1 MRFPRGS
8 CLGRWLKGQRSFC
21 SIVGDLTT
29 YRELSPEMKHQM
41 EQKWHNKLGDYR
53 FDPFDTTKPKRYVL
67 AMFPYPSGN
76 LHMGHV
82 RVYTISDAMARFY
95 RLKGANVLHPMGW
108 DAFGLPAEN
117 AAIQRRIPADTWTH
131 RNIGEMRKQ
140 LEMLAFSFD
149 WEREFATCEP
159 EYYRWTQQLFL
170 MLVKDGLAYQREA
183 LVNWDPVDE
192 TVLADEQ
199 VDDNGCSWRSGAK
212 VEKKVLRQWFVRT
225 TAFAKQLLEGLS
237 DPELEDWKDIIK
249 LQRHWIGECEGYSF
263 EFPLVGDHK
272 MKSVPVWTR
281 DPVELKKALFIA
293 IHPTNLLNDAKKN
306 ECLLESVIVKNPFT
320 EEMLPVIVTE
330 AVPFPEGCDTY
341 LAVDSEQNRKLAV
354 KSGLNLDLAPN
365 RDEEKETAV
374 KEILEQGI
382 GQGIGGHPVSSKL
395 RDWLISR
402 QRFWG
407 TPIPIIHC
415 PSCGTVPVP
424 EQDLPVQLPTDS
436 VGVPLAQ
443 NEQWLRVNCP
453 SCQRTDCRRES
464 DTMDTFVDSS
474 WYFLRFI
481 DAHNKKQMFD
491 RTLAHRLM
499 PVDLYVGG
507 KEHAVLHLY
516 YARFVAHYLHS
527 KGLLPTP
534 EPFKR
539 LLVQGMVMGRSY
551 RVVNNGKYIPA
562 EEVEVLD
569 EKHSKAIERAT
580 GEPVTMLW
588 EKMSKSKLNG
598 VDPLE
603 VLREHGCDTLRLILL
618 ADVAPTSHRNWSEA
632 TFPGILNW
640 QKRLWMTM
648 HDFRELRAKVNPESA
663 EPPATEEFTE
673 QEHKLWDARNYFTA
687 GATFN
692 YRHSHQLS
700 VGISKMQ
707 GLTNAIRRAPPDV
720 VTFGRQYERALAA
733 QIVML
738 APMAPH
744 FAAELWHQLV
754 TAPHRVEE
762 RDASSG
768 CVLQW
773 DGTVFDQRW
782 PEIDEDFPLDLT
794 FKING
799 AECCILKI
807 PAKRFNQLT
816 HQESLD
822 LALRQE
828 PIVKLIGNR
837 PLRTSDFVLY
847 PSCEAA
853 LNVDL
858 DRAILAEGQDDQD
871 ATKSKKEKKD
881 KKLKKKKSLQV
892 LHIG

>member
-1 MRFPRGS
+1 MPAS
-8 CLGRWLKGQRSFC
+8 
-21 SIVGDLTT
+21 
-29 YRELSPEMKHQM
+29 RELTSELKHQM
-41 EQKWHNKLGDYR
+41 ENKWQNKVGDYR
-53 FDPFDTTKPKRYVL
+53 FDASDTAKPKRYVL

-95 RLKGANVLHPMGW
+95 RLNGANVLHPMGW

-117 AAIQRRIPADTWTH
+117 AAMQRQIPADTWTR

-149 WEREFATCEP
+149 WQREFATCEP

-170 MLVKDGLAYQREA
+170 MLFKDGLAYQREA
-183 LVNWDPVDE
+183 LVNWDPIDQ

-212 VEKKVLRQWFVRT
+212 VEKKKLRQWFIRT
-225 TAFAKQLLEGLS
+225 TSFAKPLLDGLS
-237 DPELEDWKDIIK
+237 DPGLEDWKDIIK
-249 LQRHWIGECEGYSF
+249 LQRHWIGECDGYSF
-263 EFPLVGDHK
+263 ELPLTEDPN
-272 MKSVPVWTR
+272 SYISVWTR
-281 DPVELKKALFIA
+281 EPDDLRDVLFIA
-293 IHPTNLLNDAKKN
+293 VNPSHLINNTKRVDCTLD
-306 ECLLESVIVKNPFT
+306 VTVRNPFT
-320 EEMLPVIVTE
+320 GKTLPVIVTE
-330 AVPFPEGCDTY
+330 SVPFPDGCDTY
-341 LAVDSEQNRKLAV
+341 LAVDNEQNRASAAKF
-354 KSGLNLDLAPN
+354 GLNLPAKEAASEKFSISAEEVLKQALA
-365 RDEEKETAV
+365 K
-374 KEILEQGI
+374 Q
-382 GQGIGGHPVSSKL
+382 IGGHPVSSKL

-407 TPIPIIHC
+407 TPIPIVHC
-415 PSCGTVPVP
+415 PSCGPVPVP
-424 EQDLPVQLPTDS
+424 EHELPVRLPTDS
-436 VGVPLAQ
+436 VGIPLAQ
-443 NEQWLRVNCP
+443 NEQWLQASCP

-481 DAHNKKQMFD
+481 DAHNRSAMFD
-491 RTLAHRLM
+491 RALAQRLM

-527 KGLLPTP
+527 KGLLPSS

-551 RVVNNGKYIPA
+551 RVVSNGKYIPA
-562 EEVEVLD
+562 GEVEIVD
-569 EKHSKAIERAT
+569 EKSNKAIERAT

-640 QKRLWMTM
+640 QKRLWLTM
-648 HDFRELRAKVNPESA
+648 HDFRELRSKLSSTDQQPPTTDEFA
-663 EPPATEEFTE
+663 EH
-673 QEHKLWDARNYFTA
+673 EHKLWDARNYFTA

-692 YRHSHQLS
+692 YRYSHQLS

-720 VTFGRQYERALAA
+720 VAYGRQYERALAA
-733 QIVML
+733 QIIML

-744 FAAELWHQLV
+744 FAAELWEQLG
-754 TAPHRVEE
+754 TAPNRVEREE
-762 RDASSG
+762 RTSSG
-768 CVLQW
+768 LQW
-773 DGTVFDQRW
+773 DGGVFDQRW
-782 PEIDEDFPLDLT
+782 PEIDEEYPLDLT

-807 PAKRFNQLT
+807 PAKRFNHLT

-828 PIVKLIGNR
+828 PILKLIGKR
-837 PLRTSDFVLY
+837 PLRTSDFTLY
-847 PSCEAA
+847 PSCEAI

-858 DRAILAEGQDDQD
+858 DRAIVEDGDD
-871 ATKSKKEKKD
+871 APKNKKD
-881 KKLKKKKSLQV
+881 KKDKKAKKKKSLQV

>member
-1 MRFPRGS
+1 MAARNCGTDDS
-8 CLGRWLKGQRSFC
+8 LLGVFVYMTLSRSRMKRPAC
-21 SIVGDLTT
+21 
-29 YRELSPEMKHQM
+29 RELTSELKHQM
-41 EQKWHNKLGDYR
+41 EQKWQNKVGDYR
-53 FDPFDTTKPKRYVL
+53 FDPSDTAKPKRYVL

-95 RLKGANVLHPMGW
+95 RLNGANVLHPMGW

-117 AAIQRRIPADTWTH
+117 AAMQRHIPADAWTRH
-131 RNIGEMRKQ
+131 NIGEMRKQ

-149 WEREFATCEP
+149 WQREFATCEP

-170 MLVKDGLAYQREA
+170 MLFKDGLAYQREA
-183 LVNWDPVDE
+183 MVNWDPVDQ

-212 VEKKVLRQWFVRT
+212 VEKKVLRQWFIRT
-225 TAFAKQLLEGLS
+225 TSFAKPLLDGLS
-237 DPELEDWKDIIK
+237 DPGLEDWKDIIK
-249 LQRHWIGECEGYSF
+249 LQRHWIGECDGYTF
-263 EFPLVGDHK
+263 ELPLKEDPKATV
-272 MKSVPVWTR
+272 SVWTR
-281 DPVELKKALFIA
+281 DPEELRRVLFIA
-293 IHPTNLLNDAKKN
+293 VNPSNLINNSKRID
-306 ECLLESVIVKNPFT
+306 CLLDVSVQNPFT
-320 EEMLPVIVTE
+320 GKTHPVVVTE
-330 AVPFPEGCDTY
+330 SVPFPEGCDTY
-341 LAVDSEQNRKLAV
+341 LAVDNEQNRSLASKFGLSLSSDDPASEKCSLSGEEVV
-354 KSGLNLDLAPN
+354 KRAL
-365 RDEEKETAV
+365 V
-374 KEILEQGI
+374 KQ
-382 GQGIGGHPVSSKL
+382 IGGHSVSSKL

-415 PSCGTVPVP
+415 PSCGPMPVP
-424 EQDLPVQLPTDS
+424 EHELPVRLPTDS

-443 NEQWLRVNCP
+443 NEHWLQASCP
-453 SCQRTDCRRES
+453 SCQRMNCRRET

-474 WYFLRFI
+474 WYFLRFV
-481 DAHNKKQMFD
+481 DAQNRSAMFD

-527 KGLLPTP
+527 KGLLPSS

-551 RVVNNGKYIPA
+551 RVVSNGKYIPA
-562 EEVEVLD
+562 GEVEITD
-569 EKHSKAIERAT
+569 EKSNKAIERAT

-640 QKRLWMTM
+640 QKRLWLTM
-648 HDFRELRAKVNPESA
+648 HDFREHRATISSTNP
-663 EPPATEEFTE
+663 PPPPTQEFTE
-673 QEHKLWDARNYFTA
+673 HEHKLWDARNYFTA

-707 GLTNAIRRAPPDV
+707 GLTNAIRRAPADV
-720 VTFGRQYERALAA
+720 VAYGRQYERALAA
-733 QIVML
+733 QIIML

-744 FAAELWHQLV
+744 FAAELWEQLV
-754 TAPHRVEE
+754 SAPHRVERE
-762 RDASSG
+762 EPTPSG
-768 CVLQW
+768 LRW
-773 DGTVFDQRW
+773 GGAVFDQRW
-782 PEIDEDFPLDLT
+782 PEIDEEFPLDLT

-807 PAKRFNQLT
+807 PAERFNRLT
-816 HQESLD
+816 HQQSLD

-828 PIVKLIGNR
+828 PILKLIGKR
-837 PLRTSDFVLY
+837 PLRTSDFTLY
-847 PSCEAA
+847 PSCEAI

-858 DRAILAEGQDDQD
+858 DRAVAEDGE
-871 ATKSKKEKKD
+871 AVPKSKKD
-881 KKLKKKKSLQV
+881 KKDKKAKKKKSLQV

>member
-1 MRFPRGS
+1 
-8 CLGRWLKGQRSFC
+8 
-21 SIVGDLTT
+21 
-29 YRELSPEMKHQM
+29 MKHEM
-41 EQKWHNKLGDYR
+41 EKKWHNKLGDYR
-53 FDPFDTTKPKRYVL
+53 FDPVEATKPKRYVL

-95 RLKGANVLHPMGW
+95 RLNGANVLHPMGW

-149 WEREFATCEP
+149 WEREFATCQP

-170 MLVKDGLAYQREA
+170 MLFSDGLAYQREA

-212 VEKKVLRQWFVRT
+212 VEKKVLRQWFIRT
-225 TAFAKQLLEGLS
+225 TAFAKPLLEGLNDS
-237 DPELEDWKDIIK
+237 GLEDWKDIIK
-249 LQRHWIGECEGYSF
+249 LQRHWIGECEGYAF
-263 EFPLVGDHK
+263 ELPLDGNHK
-272 MKSVPVWTR
+272 VKTVSVWTR
-281 DPVELKKALFIA
+281 DPEELKKSLFVA
-293 IHPTNLLNDAKKN
+293 VHPDNLLNSSKRN
-306 ECLLESVIVKNPFT
+306 EYVLENVTIKNPFT
-320 EEMLPVIVTE
+320 KEALPVLVTE
-330 AVPFPEGCDTY
+330 QVPYPEGCDTY
-341 LAVDSEQNRKLAV
+341 LAVDSEQNRTLAS
-354 KSGLNLDLAPN
+354 KAGLNLAFETTSN
-365 RDEEKETAV
+365 EESNASAKD
-374 KEILEQGI
+374 ILQ
-382 GQGIGGHPVSSKL
+382 QALSKGIGGHPVSSKL

-415 PSCGTVPVP
+415 PSCGPVPVP
-424 EQDLPVQLPTDS
+424 EQDLPIRLPTDS
-436 VGVPLAQ
+436 IGVPLAQ
-443 NEQWLRVNCP
+443 NEQWLSVACP

-481 DAHNKKQMFD
+481 DAHNKRVMFD
-491 RTLAHRLM
+491 RALAHRLM

-527 KGLLPTP
+527 KGLLPSP

-551 RVVNNGKYIPA
+551 RVGSSGKYIPA
-562 EEVEVLD
+562 AEVEVVD
-569 EKHSKAIERAT
+569 EKHNKAIERAT

-640 QKRLWMTM
+640 QNRLWMTL
-648 HDFRELRAKVNPESA
+648 HDFRELRGKIDPATT
-663 EPPATEEFTE
+663 EPPATEAFTDH
-673 QEHKLWDARNYFTA
+673 EHKLWDARNYFTA
-687 GATFN
+687 GVTFN

-707 GLTNAIRRAPPDV
+707 GLTNAIRRVPPDV
-720 VTFGRQYERALAA
+720 VKFGRQYERALAA
-733 QIVML
+733 QIIML

-744 FAAELWHQLV
+744 FAAELWEQLA
-754 TAPHRVEE
+754 TAPNRAARE
-762 RDASSG
+762 DTSG
-768 CVLQW
+768 ELRW

-782 PEIDEDFPLDLT
+782 PEIDDEFPLDLT

-816 HQESLD
+816 HQQSLD

-828 PIVKLIGNR
+828 PIVKLIGKR

-847 PSCEAA
+847 PSCEAI
-853 LNVDL
+853 LNVEL
-858 DRAILAEGQDDQD
+858 DRAVLEDGDDTQP
-871 ATKSKKEKKD
+871 SKKEKKD
-881 KKLKKKKSLQV
+881 KRAKKKKSLQV
-892 LHIG
+892 LHL

>member
-1 MRFPRGS
+1 MRLLHTS
-8 CLGRWLKGQRSFC
+8 LVGRWVKGRKYFC
-21 SIVGDLTT
+21 STAGELTT
-29 YRELSPEMKHQM
+29 CRELTPEMKHQL
-41 EQKWHNKLGDYR
+41 ERKWANRLGDNR
-53 FDPFDTTKPKRYVL
+53 FDPTDTVKPKRYVL

-95 RLKGANVLHPMGW
+95 RLNGANVLHPMGW

-117 AAIQRRIPADTWTH
+117 AAMQRRIPADTWTH

-149 WEREFATCEP
+149 WEREFATCQP

-170 MLVKDGLAYQREA
+170 QLYQDGLAYQREA

-212 VEKKVLRQWFVRT
+212 VEKKLLRQWFVRT
-225 TAFAKQLLEGLS
+225 TAFAKPLLEGLN
-237 DPELEDWKDIIK
+237 DPGLEDWKDIIK
-249 LQRHWIGECEGYSF
+249 LQRHWIGECEGYAF
-263 EFPLVGDHK
+263 ELPLVGEQK
-272 MKSVPVWTR
+272 VKSVSVWTS
-281 DPVELKKALFIA
+281 DATELEKALFIA
-293 IHPTNLLNDAKKN
+293 IHPTNLLNTAKHSD
-306 ECLLESVIVKNPFT
+306 CLLENVTVKNPFT
-320 EEMLPVIVTE
+320 GELLSVIVTE
-330 AVPFPEGCDTY
+330 AVPFPEGCETY
-341 LAVDSEQNRKLAV
+341 LAIDNEQNRLLADKIGLKLMERSTT
-354 KSGLNLDLAPN
+354 KSISG
-365 RDEEKETAV
+365 EEIVRQARE
-374 KEILEQGI
+374 
-382 GQGIGGHPVSSKL
+382 QGIGGHPVSSKL

-415 PSCGTVPVP
+415 PNCGPVAVP
-424 EQDLPVQLPTDS
+424 EKDLPVQLPSDS

-443 NEQWLRVNCP
+443 NEQWLRVTCP
-453 SCQRTDCRRES
+453 SCQRPDCRRES

-474 WYFLRFI
+474 WYFLRFL
-481 DAHNKKQMFD
+481 DAHNRKEMFD
-491 RTLAHRLM
+491 RALAHRLM

-527 KGLLPTP
+527 KGLLPTS

-551 RVVNNGKYIPA
+551 RVASNGKYIPPA
-562 EEVEVLD
+562 EVEIVD
-569 EKHSKAIERAT
+569 EKANKAVERAT

-588 EKMSKSKLNG
+588 EKMSKSKHNG

-603 VLREHGCDTLRLILL
+603 VLREHGCDALRLILL

-640 QKRLWMTM
+640 QKRLWLTM
-648 HDFRELRAKVNPESA
+648 YDFRELRAKIDPSSSQ
-663 EPPATEEFTE
+663 PPSSEAFSEH
-673 QEHKLWDARNYFTA
+673 EHKLWDARNYFTA

-707 GLTNAIRRAPPDV
+707 GLTNAIRRAPPEV
-720 VTFGRQYERALAA
+720 VAYGRQYERALAA
-733 QIVML
+733 QIIML

-744 FAAELWHQLV
+744 FAAELWEQLA
-754 TAPHRVEE
+754 TAPHRLHQ
-762 RDASSG
+762 DASNDSG
-768 CVLQW
+768 LHW
-773 DGTVFDQRW
+773 NGTVFDQRW
-782 PEIDEDFPLDLT
+782 PEIDEEFPLDLT

-828 PIVKLIGNR
+828 PIVKLIGKR
-837 PLRTSDFVLY
+837 PLRTSDFTLY
-847 PSCEAA
+847 PSCEAI

-858 DRAILAEGQDDQD
+858 DRAIVEPGDDD
-871 ATKSKKEKKD
+871 AQSAKANKREKKD
-881 KKLKKKKSLQV
+881 KKAKKKKSLQV

>member
-1 MRFPRGS
+1 MRWPVLLRRCAVIERRRYLCTAPS
-8 CLGRWLKGQRSFC
+8 DAVIS
-21 SIVGDLTT
+21 
-29 YRELSPEMKHQM
+29 RELTSEMKLQI
-41 EQKWHNKLGDYR
+41 EERWRNKLGDSR
-53 FDPFDTTKPKRYVL
+53 FDPAATDKPKRYVL

-95 RLKGANVLHPMGW
+95 RLNGANVLHPMGW

-131 RNIGEMRKQ
+131 RNIAEMRKQ

-149 WEREFATCEP
+149 WEREFATCDP
-159 EYYRWTQQLFL
+159 SYYHWTQQLFL
-170 MLVKDGLAYQREA
+170 MLFKDGLAYQREA
-183 LVNWDPVDE
+183 QVNWDPIDQ

-212 VEKKVLRQWFVRT
+212 VEKKVLRQWFIKT
-225 TAFAKQLLEGLS
+225 TRFAKPLLEGLS
-237 DPELEDWKDIIK
+237 DPSLEDWKDIIK
-249 LQRHWIGECEGYSF
+249 LQRHWIGECEGYAF
-263 EFPLVGDHK
+263 ELPLADKAKGA
-272 MKSVPVWTR
+272 SISIWTR
-281 DPVELKKALFIA
+281 EPSDLRNALFIA
-293 IHPTNLLNDAKKN
+293 LHPSNLLNTSKRIDCVLEL
-306 ECLLESVIVKNPFT
+306 ECENPFT
-320 EEMLPVIVTE
+320 GRRLPVIITE
-330 AVPFPEGCDTY
+330 NVPFAEGCDTFI
-341 LAVDSEQNRKLAV
+341 ATDNEENRKIAQAV
-354 KSGLNLDLAPN
+354 GLKMTDQKGN
-365 RDEEKETAV
+365 DEGNALTND
-374 KEILEQGI
+374 EILAKALSTNL
-382 GQGIGGHPVSSKL
+382 GGHAVSSKL

-415 PSCGTVPVP
+415 PSCGPVAVP
-424 EQDLPVQLPTDS
+424 EQDLPVRLPTDS

-443 NEQWLRVNCP
+443 NADWLRAECP
-453 SCQRTDCRRES
+453 SCKRTDCHRES

-474 WYFLRFI
+474 WYFLRFA
-481 DAHNKKQMFD
+481 DPHNRKAMFD
-491 RTLAHRLM
+491 RSAAHHLM

-527 KGLLPTP
+527 KGLLPAS

-551 RVVNNGKYIPA
+551 RVVSNGKYIPA
-562 EEVEVLD
+562 AEAETVD
-569 EKHSKAIERAT
+569 EKNNKAIERAT
-580 GEPVTMLW
+580 GEPVTLLW

-603 VLREHGCDTLRLILL
+603 VLRQHGCDTLRLILL

-640 QKRLWMTM
+640 QKRIWMTM
-648 HDFRELRAKVNPESA
+648 YDFREIRSKLVSGERTSV
-663 EPPATEEFTE
+663 TEEYK
-673 QEHKLWDARNYFTA
+673 QHEHQLWDARNYFTA

-707 GLTNAIRRAPPDV
+707 GLTNAIRRVPPEV
-720 VTFGRQYERALAA
+720 IAFSRQYELALAA

-744 FAAELWHQLV
+744 FATELWQQFLSAPNRATQDTEND
-754 TAPHRVEE
+754 TAIRWNG
-762 RDASSG
+762 D
-768 CVLQW
+768 
-773 DGTVFDQRW
+773 VFDQRW
-782 PEIDEDFPLDLT
+782 PEIDQDFPLDLT

-807 PAKRFNQLT
+807 PAKRFNLLT

-822 LALRQE
+822 IALKQE
-828 PIVKLIGNR
+828 PILKLIGKR
-837 PLRTSDFVLY
+837 PLRTSEFTLY
-847 PSCEAA
+847 PSCEAFLA
-853 LNVDL
+853 VEL
-858 DRAILAEGQDDQD
+858 DRALSSDGAEVKD
-871 ATKSKKEKKD
+871 KKEKKE
-881 KKLKKKKSLQV
+881 KKHKKKKSLQV
-892 LHIG
+892 VHIG

>member
-1 MRFPRGS
+1 MRLLQWPVVLRRFAGF
-8 CLGRWLKGQRSFC
+8 QRRRHLC
-21 SIVGDLTT
+21 SSASDAVAS
-29 YRELSPEMKHQM
+29 RELTSEMKLQI
-41 EQKWHNKLGDYR
+41 EERWQNKLGDSR
-53 FDPFDTTKPKRYVL
+53 FDPSATDKAKRYVL

-95 RLKGANVLHPMGW
+95 RLNGANVLHPMGW

-117 AAIQRRIPADTWTH
+117 AAIQRCIPADKWTQ
-131 RNIGEMRKQ
+131 RNIAEMRKQ

-149 WEREFATCEP
+149 WEREFATCDP
-159 EYYRWTQQLFL
+159 SYYHWTQQLFL
-170 MLVKDGLAYQREA
+170 MLFKDGLAYQREA
-183 LVNWDPVDE
+183 QVNWDPIDQ

-212 VEKKVLRQWFVRT
+212 VEKKVLRQWFIKT
-225 TAFAKQLLEGLS
+225 TRFAKPLLEGLN
-237 DPELEDWKDIIK
+237 DPSLEDWKDIIK
-249 LQRHWIGECEGYSF
+249 LQRHWIGECEGYAF
-263 EFPLVGDHK
+263 ELPLADDAKGA
-272 MKSVPVWTR
+272 SISIWTR
-281 DPVELKKALFIA
+281 EPTDLRKALFIA
-293 IHPTNLLNDAKKN
+293 LHPSNLLNTSKGNDCVLKV
-306 ECLLESVIVKNPFT
+306 ECENPFT
-320 EEMLPVIVTE
+320 GRRLPVIVTE
-330 AVPFPEGCDTY
+330 NVPFAEGCDTY
-341 LAVDSEQNRKLAV
+341 LAVDSEENRKIAQAIGLK
-354 KSGLNLDLAPN
+354 KSDLNGNNDGNGLSND
-365 RDEEKETAV
+365 
-374 KEILEQGI
+374 EILSKALSTR
-382 GQGIGGHPVSSKL
+382 IGGHAVSSKL

-415 PSCGTVPVP
+415 PSCGPVAVP
-424 EQDLPVQLPTDS
+424 EQDLPVRLPTDS

-443 NEQWLRVNCP
+443 NAEWLRAECP
-453 SCQRTDCRRES
+453 SCKRTDCQRES

-474 WYFLRFI
+474 WYFLRFA
-481 DAHNKKQMFD
+481 DPHNSKAMFD
-491 RTLAHRLM
+491 RSAAHHLM

-527 KGLLPTP
+527 KGLLSAA

-551 RVVNNGKYIPA
+551 RVVSNGKYIPA
-562 EEVEVLD
+562 AEAEIVD
-569 EKHSKAIERAT
+569 EKNSKAIERAT
-580 GEPVTMLW
+580 GEPVTLLW

-603 VLREHGCDTLRLILL
+603 VLRQHGCDTLRLILL

-640 QKRLWMTM
+640 QKRIWMTM
-648 HDFRELRAKVNPESA
+648 YDFREIRSKLTVGEG
-663 EPPATEEFTE
+663 PPSTEEYK
-673 QEHKLWDARNYFTA
+673 QHEHQLWDARNYFTA

-707 GLTNAIRRAPPDV
+707 GLTNAIRRVPPEV
-720 VTFGRQYERALAA
+720 IAFSRQYELALAA
-733 QIVML
+733 QILML

-744 FAAELWHQLV
+744 FAAELWQQFLTV
-754 TAPHRVEE
+754 PNRATQDTESDTVIRWN
-762 RDASSG
+762 G
-768 CVLQW
+768 
-773 DGTVFDQRW
+773 GVFDQRW
-782 PEIDEDFPLDLT
+782 PEIDQDFPLDLT

-807 PAKRFNQLT
+807 PAKRFNVLT

-822 LALRQE
+822 IALKQE
-828 PIVKLIGNR
+828 PILKLIGKR
-837 PLRTSDFVLY
+837 PLRTSEFTLY
-847 PSCEAA
+847 PSCEAFLA
-853 LNVDL
+853 VEL
-858 DRAILAEGQDDQD
+858 DRALSSDGEVVKD
-871 ATKSKKEKKD
+871 KKEKKE
-881 KKLKKKKSLQV
+881 KKHKKKKSLQV
-892 LHIG
+892 VHIG

>member
-1 MRFPRGS
+1 MFKFVLQSP
-8 CLGRWLKGQRSFC
+8 
-21 SIVGDLTT
+21 
-29 YRELSPEMKHQM
+29 RELTSEMKLQM
-41 EQKWHNKLGDYR
+41 EERWRSKLGDAR
-53 FDPFDTTKPKRYVL
+53 FQPSATENPKRYVL

-95 RLKGANVLHPMGW
+95 RLNGANVLHPMGW

-117 AAIQRRIPADTWTH
+117 AALQRRIPADTWTQ
-131 RNIGEMRKQ
+131 RNITEMRKQ
-140 LEMLAFSFD
+140 LELLAFSFD
-149 WEREFATCEP
+149 WDRELATCDAT
-159 EYYRWTQQLFL
+159 YYRWTQQLFL
-170 MLVKDGLAYQREA
+170 MLFKDGLAYQREA
-183 LVNWDPVDE
+183 HVNWDPVDQ

-212 VEKKVLRQWFVRT
+212 VEKRVLRQWFIKT
-225 TAFAKQLLEGLS
+225 TRFAKPLLDGLN
-237 DPELEDWKDIIK
+237 DTELEDWKDIIK
-249 LQRHWIGECEGYSF
+249 LQRHWIGECDGYAF
-263 EFPLVGDHK
+263 ELPVAGGRNE
-272 MKSVPVWTR
+272 SVSIWTR
-281 DPVELKKALFIA
+281 EPSDLKNALFIVL
-293 IHPTNLLNDAKKN
+293 HPANLFNSSKRTD
-306 ECLLESVIVKNPFT
+306 CSLELRCENPFT
-320 EEMLPVIVTE
+320 GRTLPVIVCE
-330 AVPFPEGCDTY
+330 DVPFAEGCDTY
-341 LAVDSEQNRKLAV
+341 LAVDSEENRQLAQRV
-354 KSGLNLDLAPN
+354 GLTILEDDRSSKND
-365 RDEEKETAV
+365 TASNE
-374 KEILEQGI
+374 EILQ
-382 GQGIGGHPVSSKL
+382 QALSRRIGGHAVSSKL

-407 TPIPIIHC
+407 TPIPIVHC
-415 PSCGTVPVP
+415 PTCGPVPVP
-424 EQDLPVQLPTDS
+424 ESELPVRLPTDS

-443 NEQWLRVNCP
+443 NREWLRTECP
-453 SCQRTDCRRES
+453 SCRRTDCVRES

-481 DAHNKKQMFD
+481 DPHNREAMFD
-491 RTLAHRLM
+491 RSAAHHLM

-527 KGLLPTP
+527 KGLLPSP

-539 LLVQGMVMGRSY
+539 LLVQGMVMGRSF
-551 RVVNNGKYIPA
+551 RVVSNGKYLPA
-562 EEVEVLD
+562 TEAEIVD
-569 EKHSKAIERAT
+569 EKDNRAIERAT

-603 VLREHGCDTLRLILL
+603 VLRQHGCDTLRLILL

-640 QKRLWMTM
+640 QKRIWMTV
-648 HDFRELRAKVNPESA
+648 HDFREIRSKVGTPEGMVL
-663 EPPATEEFTE
+663 PNATEEYT
-673 QEHKLWDARNYFTA
+673 QHEHQLWDARNYFTA
-687 GATFN
+687 GVTFN

-707 GLTNAIRRAPPDV
+707 GLTNAIRRVPSAV
-720 VTFGRQYERALAA
+720 VAFSAQYERALAA

-744 FAAELWHQLV
+744 FATELWSQFV
-754 TAPHRVEE
+754 AVPNRAAN
-762 RDASSG
+762 DAEY
-768 CVLQW
+768 
-773 DGTVFDQRW
+773 DGIRWNGGVFDQRW
-782 PEIDEDFPLDLT
+782 PQIDEHFPLDLT

-828 PIVKLIGNR
+828 PIVKLIGKR
-837 PLRTSDFVLY
+837 PLRTSDFTLY
-847 PSCEAA
+847 PSCEAFLA
-853 LNVDL
+853 VEL
-858 DRAILAEGQDDQD
+858 DRAVDSD
-871 ATKSKKEKKD
+871 AGEPDKAKKKEKKE
-881 KKLKKKKSLQV
+881 KKHKKKKNLQV
-892 LHIG
+892 VHIG

>member
-1 MRFPRGS
+1 MRFPRIL
-8 CLGRWLKGQRSFC
+8 CLGRWLKGQRQFC
-21 SIVGDLTT
+21 SNVGELTT
-29 YRELSPEMKHQM
+29 CRELTAGMKHEV
-41 EQKWHNKLGDYR
+41 EQKWHAKLGDYR
-53 FDPFDTTKPKRYVL
+53 FDSSDTGKPKRYVL

-95 RLKGANVLHPMGW
+95 RLNGANVLHPMGW

-117 AAIQRRIPADTWTH
+117 AAIQRRIPADKWTH

-170 MLVKDGLAYQREA
+170 MLFKDGLAYQREA

-199 VDDNGCSWRSGAK
+199 VDGNGCSWRSGAK
-212 VEKKVLRQWFVRT
+212 VEKKVLRQWFIRT
-225 TAFAKQLLEGLS
+225 TAYAKPLLEGLN
-237 DPELEDWKDIIK
+237 DPGLEDWKDITK

-263 EFPLVGDHK
+263 ELPIAGNAAV
-272 MKSVPVWTR
+272 KSVSVWTR
-281 DPVELKKALFIA
+281 NPEELKKALFVA
-293 IHPTNLLNDAKKN
+293 VHPDNILNSAKSN
-306 ECLLESVIVKNPFT
+306 EYILEQVTVKNPFT
-320 EEMLPVIVTE
+320 KEELPVIVTE
-330 AVPFPEGCDTY
+330 QVPYPEGCDTY
-341 LAVDSEQNRKLAV
+341 LAVDSEQTRTLAIKAGLPKTSV
-354 KSGLNLDLAPN
+354 AKSTN
-365 RDEEKETAV
+365 EESKGCGE
-374 KEILEQGI
+374 EILQ
-382 GQGIGGHPVSSKL
+382 QALSKGIGGHPVSSKL

-415 PSCGTVPVP
+415 PSCGSVPVP
-424 EQDLPVQLPTDS
+424 EQDLPIRLPTDS

-443 NEQWLRVNCP
+443 NEQWLSVSCP
-453 SCQRTDCRRES
+453 SCHRTDCRRES

-481 DAHNKKQMFD
+481 DAHNKSTMFD
-491 RTLAHRLM
+491 TSLAHRLM

-516 YARFVAHYLHS
+516 YARFVAHYLYS

-551 RVVNNGKYIPA
+551 RVVSSGKYIPA
-562 EEVEVLD
+562 ADVEVVD

-603 VLREHGCDTLRLILL
+603 VLKEHGCDTLRLILL

-640 QKRLWMTM
+640 QKRLWMTL
-648 HDFRELRAKVNPESA
+648 HDFRELRSKRDTATA
-663 EPPATEEFTE
+663 DAPATEVFKEH
-673 QEHKLWDARNYFTA
+673 EHKLWDARNYFIS

-692 YRHSHQLS
+692 YRYSHQLS

-707 GLTNAIRRAPPDV
+707 GLTNAIRRVPPDV
-720 VTFGRQYERALAA
+720 VTYGQQYERALAA
-733 QIVML
+733 QIIML

-744 FAAELWHQLV
+744 FAAELWEQLV
-754 TAPHRVEE
+754 TAPNRV
-762 RDASSG
+762 
-768 CVLQW
+768 VQW
-773 DGTVFDQRW
+773 NGTVFEQRW

-828 PIVKLIGNR
+828 PIVKMIGKR

-847 PSCEAA
+847 PSCEAM

-858 DRAILAEGQDDQD
+858 DRAVVEEGDDAQ
-871 ATKSKKEKKD
+871 TKANSKKEKKD
-881 KKLKKKKSLQV
+881 KKAKKKKSLQV
-892 LHIG
+892 LHL

>member
-1 MRFPRGS
+1 
-8 CLGRWLKGQRSFC
+8 
-21 SIVGDLTT
+21 
-29 YRELSPEMKHQM
+29 MKLQM
-41 EQKWHNKLGDYR
+41 EDKWHRKLGDNR
-53 FDPFDTTKPKRYVL
+53 FNPSDTENPKRYVL

-95 RLKGANVLHPMGW
+95 RLNGANVLHPMGW

-117 AAIQRRIPADTWTH
+117 AAIQRGIPADRWTQS
-131 RNIGEMRKQ
+131 NIAEMRKQ
-140 LEMLAFSFD
+140 LEMLSFSFD
-149 WEREFATCEP
+149 WEREFATCDP

-170 MLVKDGLAYQREA
+170 MLFKDGLAYQREA
-183 LVNWDPVDE
+183 LVNWDPVDQ

-212 VEKKVLRQWFVRT
+212 VEKKVLRQWFIKT
-225 TAFAKQLLEGLS
+225 TKFAKPLLDGLS
-237 DPELEDWKDIIK
+237 DPTLEDWKDIIK
-249 LQRHWIGECEGYSF
+249 LQRHWIGECEGYAF
-263 EFPLVGDHK
+263 ELPLVTDAKTHV
-272 MKSVPVWTR
+272 SVWTR
-281 DPVELKKALFIA
+281 EPVDLNNALFVA
-293 IHPTNLLNDAKKN
+293 INPSNLLNSEKRT
-306 ECLLESVIVKNPFT
+306 ECALEISVQNPFT
-320 EEMLPVIVTE
+320 GGTLPVVVTE
-330 AVPFPEGCDTY
+330 KAPFPEGCDTY
-341 LAVDSEQNRKLAV
+341 LAVDNEENRAIAERVGLSLSQGNERHKNVSSGDDILQKAV
-354 KSGLNLDLAPN
+354 AHQL
-365 RDEEKETAV
+365 
-374 KEILEQGI
+374 
-382 GQGIGGHPVSSKL
+382 GGHPVSSKL

-415 PSCGTVPVP
+415 PTCGPVPVP
-424 EQDLPVQLPTDS
+424 ERDLPVKLPTES
-436 VGVPLAQ
+436 VGIPLAQ
-443 NEQWLRVNCP
+443 NHDWLKATCP
-453 SCQRTDCRRES
+453 SCQRVDCTRES

-481 DAHNKKQMFD
+481 DPRKRDAMFD
-491 RTLAHRLM
+491 RSLAHRLM

-527 KGLLPTP
+527 KGLLPSP

-551 RVVNNGKYIPA
+551 RVASSGKYVPA
-562 EEVEVLD
+562 AEVEILD
-569 EKHSKAIERAT
+569 EKNNKAIERAT
-580 GEPVTMLW
+580 GEPITMLW

-640 QKRLWMTM
+640 QKRIWMTM
-648 HDFRELRAKVNPESA
+648 HDFRELRSKIDPKNPA
-663 EPPATEEFTE
+663 PPPAYGEEFTTQE
-673 QEHKLWDARNYFTA
+673 QKLWDARNYFTA

-707 GLTNAIRRAPPDV
+707 GLTNAIRRATPDV
-720 VTFGRQYERALAA
+720 VTYSRQYELALAA
-733 QIVML
+733 QIIML

-744 FAAELWHQLV
+744 FAAELWGQFLA
-754 TAPHRVEE
+754 TPNRIDRTEQKDSWI
-762 RDASSG
+762 R
-768 CVLQW
+768 W
-773 DGTVFDQRW
+773 DGGVFDQRW
-782 PEIDEDFPLDLT
+782 PEIDDEFPLDLT

-799 AECCILKI
+799 AEYCILKI
-807 PAKRFNQLT
+807 PAKRFNHLT

-828 PIVKLIGNR
+828 VIVRLIGKR
-837 PLRTSDFVLY
+837 PLRTSDFTMY
-847 PSCEAA
+847 PSCEAI
-853 LNVDL
+853 LNVEL
-858 DRAILAEGQDDQD
+858 DRAVSDGGEPEPGKA
-871 ATKSKKEKKD
+871 KKEKKE
-881 KKLKKKKSLQV
+881 KKVKKKKSLQV
-892 LHIG
+892 VHVG

>member
-1 MRFPRGS
+1 MAAQKWVASP
-8 CLGRWLKGQRSFC
+8 
-21 SIVGDLTT
+21 
-29 YRELSPEMKHQM
+29 RELTSEMKLQM
-41 EQKWHNKLGDYR
+41 EERWRGKLGDAR
-53 FDPFDTTKPKRYVL
+53 FQPSATENPKRYVL

-95 RLKGANVLHPMGW
+95 RLNGANVLHPMGW

-117 AAIQRRIPADTWTH
+117 AALQRRIPANTWTQ
-131 RNIGEMRKQ
+131 RNIAEMRKQ
-140 LEMLAFSFD
+140 LDLLAFSFD
-149 WEREFATCEP
+149 WDRELATCDAS
-159 EYYRWTQQLFL
+159 YYRWTQQLFL
-170 MLVKDGLAYQREA
+170 MLFKDGLAYQREA
-183 LVNWDPVDE
+183 HVNWDPVDQ

-212 VEKKVLRQWFVRT
+212 VEKRVLRQWFIQT
-225 TAFAKQLLEGLS
+225 TRFAKPLLDGLN
-237 DPELEDWKDIIK
+237 DTELEDWKDIIK
-249 LQRHWIGECEGYSF
+249 LQRHWIGECDGYAF
-263 EFPLVGDHK
+263 ELPVAQDRNE
-272 MKSVPVWTR
+272 SVSIWTR
-281 DPVELKKALFIA
+281 EPSDLKNALFIVL
-293 IHPTNLLNDAKKN
+293 HPANLLNISKRTD
-306 ECLLESVIVKNPFT
+306 CTLELRCENPFT
-320 EEMLPVIVTE
+320 GRTLPVIVCE
-330 AVPFPEGCDTY
+330 DVPFAEGCDTY
-341 LAVDSEQNRKLAV
+341 LAVDSEENRQLAQKV
-354 KSGLNLDLAPN
+354 GLVISGDDRSSKNDATSN
-365 RDEEKETAV
+365 E
-374 KEILEQGI
+374 EILLQALSRR
-382 GQGIGGHPVSSKL
+382 IGGHAVSSKL

-407 TPIPIIHC
+407 TPIPIVHC
-415 PSCGTVPVP
+415 PGCGPVPVP
-424 EQDLPVQLPTDS
+424 ESELPVRLPTDS

-443 NEQWLRVNCP
+443 NSEWLRTECP
-453 SCQRTDCRRES
+453 TCRRTDCVRES

-481 DAHNKKQMFD
+481 DPHNREAMFD
-491 RTLAHRLM
+491 RSAAHHLM

-527 KGLLPTP
+527 KGLLPSP

-539 LLVQGMVMGRSY
+539 LLVQGMVMGRSF
-551 RVVNNGKYIPA
+551 RVVSNGKYLPA
-562 EEVEVLD
+562 TEAEIVD
-569 EKHSKAIERAT
+569 EKDNRAVERAT

-603 VLREHGCDTLRLILL
+603 VLRQHGCDTLRLILL

-640 QKRLWMTM
+640 QKRIWITM
-648 HDFRELRAKVNPESA
+648 HDFREIRSKVGTPEGMVL
-663 EPPATEEFTE
+663 PGPTEEYT
-673 QEHKLWDARNYFTA
+673 QHEHQLWDARNYFTA
-687 GATFN
+687 GVTFN

-707 GLTNAIRRAPPDV
+707 GLTNAIRRAPSSV
-720 VTFGRQYERALAA
+720 VAFSAQYERALAA

-744 FAAELWHQLV
+744 FATELWSQFV
-754 TAPHRVEE
+754 AVPNRAANVEE
-762 RDASSG
+762 Y
-768 CVLQW
+768 
-773 DGTVFDQRW
+773 DGIRWNGGVFDQRW
-782 PEIDEDFPLDLT
+782 PQIDENFPLDLT

-816 HQESLD
+816 HQEALD

-828 PIVKLIGNR
+828 PIVKLIGKR
-837 PLRTSDFVLY
+837 PLRTSDFTLY
-847 PSCEAA
+847 PDCEAFLA
-853 LNVDL
+853 VEL
-858 DRAILAEGQDDQD
+858 DRAVD
-871 ATKSKKEKKD
+871 AGEAGEPDKAKKKEKKE
-881 KKLKKKKSLQV
+881 KKHKKKKNLQV
-892 LHIG
+892 VHIG

>member
-1 MRFPRGS
+1 MSSAVCIAIALVSLQAG
-8 CLGRWLKGQRSFC
+8 
-21 SIVGDLTT
+21 
-29 YRELSPEMKHQM
+29 RELTSEMKLKL
-41 EQKWHNKLGDYR
+41 ETKWHKNLGDYR
-53 FDPFDTTKPKRYVL
+53 FNPSDSLREKRYVL

-95 RLKGANVLHPMGW
+95 RLNGANVLHPMGW

-117 AAIQRRIPADTWTH
+117 AAMQRQIPADTWTH

-140 LEMLAFSFD
+140 LEKLSFSFD
-149 WEREFATCEP
+149 WQREFATCEP

-170 MLVKDGLAYQREA
+170 MLFKDGLAYQREA
-183 LVNWDPVDE
+183 LVNWDPVDQ

-212 VEKKVLRQWFVRT
+212 VEKKVLRQWFIKT
-225 TAFAKQLLEGLS
+225 TKFAKPLLEGLN
-237 DPELEDWKDIIK
+237 DPSLEDWKDIIK
-249 LQRHWIGECEGYSF
+249 LQRHWIGECEGYAF
-263 EFPLVGDHK
+263 ELPLVGNVK
-272 MKSVPVWTR
+272 ASVSVWTR
-281 DPVELKKALFIA
+281 DPEDLKNALYIA
-293 IHPTNLLNDAKKN
+293 VHPSNLLNKDN
-306 ECLLESVIVKNPFT
+306 SLDSMLDITVQNPFT
-320 EEMLPVIVTE
+320 KSTLPVVVLE
-330 AVPFPEGCDTY
+330 NAPFPEGCDTY
-341 LAVDSEQNRKLAV
+341 LAIDNDENRALAL
-354 KSGLNLDLAPN
+354 KNGLNEAHFGGKASATQCSA
-365 RDEEKETAV
+365 E
-374 KEILEQGI
+374 EILRQATTL
-382 GQGIGGHPVSSKL
+382 GIGGHPVSSKL

-407 TPIPIIHC
+407 TPIPIVHC
-415 PSCGTVPVP
+415 PSCGPVPVP
-424 EQDLPVQLPTDS
+424 EPDLPVKLPTNS

-443 NEQWLRVNCP
+443 NDEWLRVACP
-453 SCQRTDCRRES
+453 SCQHPECRRES

-481 DAHNKKQMFD
+481 DAHNTREMFD

-527 KGLLPTP
+527 KGLLPSA

-551 RVVNNGKYIPA
+551 RVTSNGKYISAA
-562 EEVEVLD
+562 EVDVVD
-569 EKHSKAIERAT
+569 EKSNRAVERVT

-588 EKMSKSKLNG
+588 EKMSKSKHNG
-598 VDPLE
+598 VDPLD

-640 QKRLWMTM
+640 QKRLWLTM
-648 HDFRELRAKVNPESA
+648 HDFRELRANIPHGSVV
-663 EPPATEEFTE
+663 PPATEEFTDH
-673 QEHKLWDARNYFTA
+673 EHKLWDARNYFTA

-707 GLTNAIRRAPPDV
+707 GLTNAIRRAPAAV
-720 VTFGRQYERALAA
+720 VAYGRQYERALAA
-733 QIVML
+733 QIIML

-744 FAAELWHQLV
+744 FAAELWEQLV
-754 TAPHRVEE
+754 TAPYRV
-762 RDASSG
+762 DQGLLGASD
-768 CVLQW
+768 VRW
-773 DGTVFDQRW
+773 DGGVFDQQW
-782 PEIDEDFPLDLT
+782 PAIDEEFPLDLT

-828 PIVKLIGNR
+828 LIVKLIGKR
-837 PLRTSDFVLY
+837 PLRTSDFTLY
-847 PSCEAA
+847 PNCEAF
-853 LNVDL
+853 LNVFL
-858 DRAILAEGQDDQD
+858 DRASLGEDESP
-871 ATKSKKEKKD
+871 KSKKEKKD
-881 KKLKKKKSLQV
+881 KKVKKKKSLEV
-892 LHIG
+892 LYIG

>member
-1 MRFPRGS
+1 MRLLQWPVVLRRFAAIERRRHLS
-8 CLGRWLKGQRSFC
+8 SA
-21 SIVGDLTT
+21 SNAVAS
-29 YRELSPEMKHQM
+29 RELTSEMKLQI
-41 EQKWHNKLGDYR
+41 EERWQSKLGDSR
-53 FDPFDTTKPKRYVL
+53 FDPTATDKPKRYVL

-95 RLKGANVLHPMGW
+95 RLNGANVLHPMGW

-117 AAIQRRIPADTWTH
+117 AAIQRRIPADTWTQ
-131 RNIGEMRKQ
+131 RNIAEMRKQ

-149 WEREFATCEP
+149 WEREFATCDAS
-159 EYYRWTQQLFL
+159 YYQWTQQLFL
-170 MLVKDGLAYQREA
+170 MLFKDGLAYQRESQ
-183 LVNWDPVDE
+183 VNWDPVDQ

-212 VEKKVLRQWFVRT
+212 VEKKVLRQWFIKT
-225 TAFAKQLLEGLS
+225 TRFAKPLLEGLS
-237 DPELEDWKDIIK
+237 DPSLEDWKDIIK
-249 LQRHWIGECEGYSF
+249 LQRHWIGECEGYAF
-263 EFPLVGDHK
+263 ELPLVNDTKGA
-272 MKSVPVWTR
+272 SISIWTR
-281 DPVELKKALFIA
+281 EPSDLRNALFIA
-293 IHPTNLLNDAKKN
+293 LHPSNLLNTSKGIDCVLEV
-306 ECLLESVIVKNPFT
+306 ECENPFT
-320 EEMLPVIVTE
+320 GRRLPVIVTE
-330 AVPFPEGCDTY
+330 QVPFAEGCDTY
-341 LAVDSEQNRKLAV
+341 LAVDSEENRKIAQAI
-354 KSGLNLDLAPN
+354 GLKKIDLN
-365 RDEEKETAV
+365 GNDNGNELSND
-374 KEILEQGI
+374 EILQKAVSAR
-382 GQGIGGHPVSSKL
+382 IGGHAVSSKL

-415 PSCGTVPVP
+415 PSCGPVAVP
-424 EQDLPVQLPTDS
+424 EQDLPVRLPTDS

-443 NEQWLRVNCP
+443 NTEWLRVDCP
-453 SCQRTDCRRES
+453 SCKRTDCQRES

-474 WYFLRFI
+474 WYFLRFA
-481 DAHNKKQMFD
+481 DPHNRKAMFD
-491 RTLAHRLM
+491 RSAAHHLM

-527 KGLLPTP
+527 KGLLPSA

-551 RVVNNGKYIPA
+551 RVVSNGKYIPA
-562 EEVEVLD
+562 AEAEIVD
-569 EKHSKAIERAT
+569 EKNNKAIERAT
-580 GEPVTMLW
+580 GEPVTLLW

-640 QKRLWMTM
+640 QKRIWMTM
-648 HDFRELRAKVNPESA
+648 YDFHEIRSKLVAGEG
-663 EPPATEEFTE
+663 PPSTEEYR
-673 QEHKLWDARNYFTA
+673 QHEHQLWDARNYFTA

-707 GLTNAIRRAPPDV
+707 GLTNAIRRVPPEV
-720 VTFGRQYERALAA
+720 IAFSRQYELALAA

-744 FAAELWHQLV
+744 FAVELWQQFLTVPNRV
-754 TAPHRVEE
+754 TQDTEN
-762 RDASSG
+762 DAVIRWNG
-768 CVLQW
+768 
-773 DGTVFDQRW
+773 GVFDQRW
-782 PEIDEDFPLDLT
+782 PEIDQDFPLDLT

-807 PAKRFNQLT
+807 PAKRFNLLT

-822 LALRQE
+822 IALKQE
-828 PIVKLIGNR
+828 PILKLIGKR
-837 PLRTSDFVLY
+837 PMRTSEFTLY
-847 PSCEAA
+847 PNCEAFLA
-853 LNVDL
+853 VEL
-858 DRAILAEGQDDQD
+858 DRALSSEGEVV
-871 ATKSKKEKKD
+871 KEKKEKKE
-881 KKLKKKKSLQV
+881 KKHKKKKSLQV
-892 LHIG
+892 VHIG